1 MATKTNTGFTI
12 IETMLFLGV
21 AGALTVA
28 ILVGSGV
35 AINQQRYRDSVNSL
49 KSFIQQQYSEVSNV
63 VNDREGTE
71 ACTNAVIAQPP
82 AIPLPQPRGTSECVV
97 MGRFIA
103 IDNTGAALTA
113 SNVIGYRTPG
123 AKDAASDILEI
134 QTNYTLGL
142 STISQ
147 ETTDVAW
154 GAVVV
159 KQQTSQPMATSM
171 LILRSPLSG
180 AIMTY
185 VGEGVATDLSTLVTI
200 ANSNKTTNLCVNAA
214 PGSFTGSR
222 MAVQISPFATN
233 QGSVQI
239 PLEGANVCD

>member
-1 MATKTNTGFTI
+1 MTTKTNTGFTI

-28 ILVGSGV
+28 ILAGSGV
-35 AINQQRYRDSVNSL
+35 AINQQRYRDSVNTL
-49 KSFIQQQYSEVSNV
+49 KSFIQQQYSEVANV
-63 VNDREGTE
+63 VNDRQGTE
-71 ACTNAVIAQPP
+71 ACDNAIIAHPP
-82 AIPLPQPRGTSECVV
+82 AIPISQPRGTSECVV
-97 MGRFIA
+97 LGRFIV
-103 IDNTGAALTA
+103 IDSTGAALTA

-123 AKDAASDILEI
+123 AKEATSDILEVK
-134 QTNYTLGL
+134 TNYKLGL
-142 STISQ
+142 STIGQ

-159 KQQTSQPMATSM
+159 KQQTSQPMTTSI

-185 VGEGVATDLSTLVTI
+185 VTEGKTDDLSSLVAI
-200 ANSNKTTNLCVNAA
+200 ENSNKTTNLCVNAA
-214 PGSFTGSR
+214 PGSFAGSR
-222 MAVQISPFATN
+222 MAVQVSPFATN

-239 PLEGANVCD
+239 PLESANVCD